1 MEAVTCMEAIMR
13 TRICITLC
21 LAAPLL
27 LGCDFPSF
35 TGIQCFSVE
44 PGDCP
49 TPVPTPSPNPTLYMI
64 GFPRAKLDTASTAMG
79 GGVRGLLRIGDTVT
93 FYVVSSK
100 NFPNDTLRSVA
111 WSADTTTARFTVR
124 SDGGMTLQ
132 ATALG
137 QLMVFTGNMGAVW
150 SACGTAEDVFPCTT
164 IDEMDVVP

>member
-1 MEAVTCMEAIMR
+1 MVAVTCMEAIMR

-35 TGIQCFSVE
+35 TGIQCLAFV
-44 PGDCP
+44 PGDCG
-49 TPVPTPSPNPTLYMI
+49 TPVSTPGPNPTYYMI
-64 GFPRAKLDTASTAMG
+64 GFPRAKLDTASTAMS

-93 FYVVSSK
+93 FYVVSSS
-100 NFPNDTLRSVA
+100 NFPRDTLRSVD
-111 WSADTTTARFTVR
+111 WSVDTTTARITVR

-137 QLMVFTGNMGAVW
+137 QLMVFTGSMGAVW
-150 SACGTAEDVFPCTT
+150 SACGTAEDVFTCTT
-164 IDEMDVVP
+164 MNEMDVVP